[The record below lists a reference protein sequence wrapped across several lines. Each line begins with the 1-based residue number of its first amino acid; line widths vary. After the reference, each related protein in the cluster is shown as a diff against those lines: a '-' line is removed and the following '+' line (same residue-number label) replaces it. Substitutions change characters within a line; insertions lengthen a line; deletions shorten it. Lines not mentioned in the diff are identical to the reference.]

1 MSEPS
6 ADKRPAVMVA
16 AAYGPA
22 TEATRT
28 GQEAAAG
35 QPDAT
40 RDREEPGAATM
51 VYRKTARHK
60 VRSRRVP
67 GSVLTVALLAVA
79 VFGVAAVYLVIPK
92 SSTGRSAATA
102 PAAGVTSTSAAKAG
116 TTTTGGEHGQ
126 PGSLPGSAAKQGSP
140 AKQEVAASAAPPQ
153 TGPKPLRPSDP
164 AAISSWSAAGGKAL
178 AHVTTQSENVL
189 AARTAR
195 NYPQMLGYCTAL
207 ATAVQDA
214 VNAPPIP
221 DAAMQQMY
229 TQSLNALKQGATD
242 CMAGITEH
250 HADPEEPD
258 VDVNQATVD
267 RAMSELGAG
276 VNDLYVATS
285 ALRTM

>member
-6 ADKRPAVMVA
+6 ADERPAVVA
-16 AAYGPA
+16 AAPEPA
-22 TEATRT
+22 TEAT

-35 QPDAT
+35 QQDAT

-79 VFGVAAVYLVIPK
+79 VFGVAAVYLLIPK
-92 SSTGRSAATA
+92 SSGGRSAATA
-102 PAAGVTSTSAAKAG
+102 PVPGVTSISAAKVG
-116 TTTTGGEHGQ
+116 TTTTGGRHEQ
-126 PGSLPGSAAKQGSP
+126 PGPLPGSP
-140 AKQEVAASAAPPQ
+140 AKQEVSASASPPQ

-164 AAISSWSAAGGKAL
+164 GAISSWSAEGGKAL
-178 AHVTTQSENVL
+178 AHVSTQSENVL
-189 AARTAR
+189 AARTAS
-195 NYPQMLGYCTAL
+195 NYPQMLRYCTAL

-214 VNAPPIP
+214 ENAPPIP

-250 HADPEEPD
+250 HEDLED
-258 VDVNQATVD
+258 TVVNVNHAAVGH
-267 RAMSELGAG
+267 AMSELGVG
-276 VNDLYVATS
+276 VNDLYIATS
-285 ALRTM
+285 ALRTI

>member
-1 MSEPS
+1 MM
-6 ADKRPAVMVA
+6 AD
-16 AAYGPA
+16 
-22 TEATRT
+22 
-28 GQEAAAG
+28 
-35 QPDAT
+35 
-40 RDREEPGAATM
+40 
-51 VYRKTARHK
+51 RKTARHK
-60 VRSRRVP
+60 APSRRVP

-102 PAAGVTSTSAAKAG
+102 PVAGVSSTSAAKAG
-116 TTTTGGEHGQ
+116 TTATGGQHGQ
-126 PGSLPGSAAKQGSP
+126 PGAVPGSPAKQGSP
-140 AKQEVAASAAPPQ
+140 AKREVAASAAPPQ
-153 TGPKPLRPSDP
+153 TGPKPLQPSDP
-164 AAISSWSAAGGKAL
+164 AAINSWSAEGGKAL
-178 AHVTTQSENVL
+178 AHVTTQSDNVL

-214 VNAPPIP
+214 ENAPPIP

-229 TQSLNALKQGATD
+229 TESLNALKQGATD

-250 HADPEEPD
+250 QEGLEEPD
-258 VDVNQATVD
+258 VNVNHATVD

-285 ALRTM
+285 ALRAM